1 MGGVG
6 GGASA
11 CDWEYAR
18 GSKRKRPSD
27 TSESERFN
35 IFDAS
40 EISGC
45 KAAEGLHQ
53 ERACAEQNRI
63 CYTEISAR
71 TAHLAKLR
79 ISIVQYL
86 NTAPLCRRFMHG
98 PLPRN

>member
-1 MGGVG
+1 MVGDG

-53 ERACAEQNRI
+53 ERACAEQNRV
-63 CYTEISAR
+63 CYTDPASR
-71 TAHLAKLR
+71 MHL
-79 ISIVQYL
+79 
-86 NTAPLCRRFMHG
+86 
-98 PLPRN
+98 